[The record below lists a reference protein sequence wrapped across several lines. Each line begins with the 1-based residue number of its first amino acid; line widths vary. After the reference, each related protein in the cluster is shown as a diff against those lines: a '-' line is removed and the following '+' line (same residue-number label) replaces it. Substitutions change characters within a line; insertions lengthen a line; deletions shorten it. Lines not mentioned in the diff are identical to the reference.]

1 MTTLVD
7 ETITAA
13 NTFTTV
19 VRFDGNFN
27 FGISGTLSAGTTV
40 TVQRSTDS
48 STWVDVDTFTSL
60 SQNVGFEPEVLYYR
74 AGCKTGEFT
83 GGDSVNLRIGRAW
96 VANYQAICPVE
107 FLDIMKAIWPMLVV
121 FVTVVVVLA
130 KMHGDIEII
139 KDKIKTLFALWNNRD
154 KK

>member
-19 VRFDGNFN
+19 VRFDGDFN

-48 STWVDVDTFTSL
+48 S
-60 SQNVGFEPEVLYYR
+60 
-74 AGCKTGEFT
+74 KTGEFT

-96 VANYQAICPVE
+96 VANY
-107 FLDIMKAIWPMLVV
+107 
-121 FVTVVVVLA
+121 
-130 KMHGDIEII
+130 
-139 KDKIKTLFALWNNRD
+139 
-154 KK
+154 

>member
-60 SQNVGFEPEVLYYR
+60 SQNVGFEPEVLFYR

-96 VANYQAICPVE
+96 VANY
-107 FLDIMKAIWPMLVV
+107 
-121 FVTVVVVLA
+121 
-130 KMHGDIEII
+130 
-139 KDKIKTLFALWNNRD
+139 
-154 KK
+154 